1 MKEKRKYTK
10 RSDYWNK
17 FEKHEQPIENILRSI
32 ASDQTMPETAGES
45 FYSQESSAST
55 NRRVGNTSTTGSRR
69 NAIYASNKANKY
81 NNIRSGMLPY
91 DYGAGGINVRDAIEL
106 CQKAYANVAIFRNA
120 IDIMAEFSN
129 SPIYLEGENEKSK
142 KFIENWMKRVGIWKL
157 KDQYFREYYRSGN
170 VFLYRVDGKFNSE
183 DLLKLNYVYAS
194 QTLKPGEIPVKYILL
209 NPFDIVVERA
219 TAFKDGVYKKVLSDY
234 ELERLRDPK
243 TEEDKKIFESL
254 DPETQK
260 KIKQGSFTA
269 DGLKIEL
276 NPEKLIYSFYKKQDY
291 EPFAIPFGFPVL
303 EDINWKLELKK
314 IDQAIC
320 RTVENVILL
329 ITMGT
334 DPDKGGVN
342 PNNLKAMQELFK
354 NESVGRALIADYTTK
369 AQFVIP
375 DLNKVIGSEKYK
387 IVNEDIKEGL
397 QNVIVGSEKFSNTQI
412 KAEIFLERLKESRNA
427 FLNDFLQPQIKEIC
441 RNMGLKSYPTAK
453 FEEIDIKDEVQFHRV
468 ITRLLEIGILTP
480 EQGIKAMQTGIYPE
494 PRELSQVQE
503 TYKEQREK
511 GFYNP
516 LVGGIPMIESVQS
529 EKDRDLQEEQMD
541 QQAEIQK
548 QNIKKQNETKNATPK
563 SAGRPNG
570 TTQIPL
576 NASKNYNQ
584 KSIQSVIY
592 DIEDFQS
599 YAETNFKKNKNLT
612 DMTDQQKDV
621 VSKLCESVIC
631 AKNKNQWKRTL
642 LSCIKN
648 ADNIE
653 KLNPMHEVLE
663 IAAEHELTDYPS
675 AILYHS
681 KNNN

>member
-1 MKEKRKYTK
+1 
-10 RSDYWNK
+10 
-17 FEKHEQPIENILRSI
+17 
-32 ASDQTMPETAGES
+32 
-45 FYSQESSAST
+45 
-55 NRRVGNTSTTGSRR
+55 
-69 NAIYASNKANKY
+69 
-81 NNIRSGMLPY
+81 
-91 DYGAGGINVRDAIEL
+91 
-106 CQKAYANVAIFRNA
+106 
-120 IDIMAEFSN
+120 
-129 SPIYLEGENEKSK
+129 
-142 KFIENWMKRVGIWKL
+142 
-157 KDQYFREYYRSGN
+157 
-170 VFLYRVDGKFNSE
+170 
-183 DLLKLNYVYAS
+183 
-194 QTLKPGEIPVKYILL
+194 
-209 NPFDIVVERA
+209 
-219 TAFKDGVYKKVLSDY
+219 
-234 ELERLRDPK
+234 
-243 TEEDKKIFESL
+243 
-254 DPETQK
+254 
-260 KIKQGSFTA
+260 
-269 DGLKIEL
+269 
-276 NPEKLIYSFYKKQDY
+276 
-291 EPFAIPFGFPVL
+291 
-303 EDINWKLELKK
+303 
-314 IDQAIC
+314 
-320 RTVENVILL
+320 
-329 ITMGT
+329 
-334 DPDKGGVN
+334 
-342 PNNLKAMQELFK
+342 
-354 NESVGRALIADYTTK
+354 
-369 AQFVIP
+369 
-375 DLNKVIGSEKYK
+375 
-387 IVNEDIKEGL
+387 
-397 QNVIVGSEKFSNTQI
+397 
-412 KAEIFLERLKESRNA
+412 
-427 FLNDFLQPQIKEIC
+427 
-441 RNMGLKSYPTAK
+441 MGLKSYPTAK

-494 PRELSQVQE
+494 PRELSKVQE

-541 QQAEIQK
+541 QQAETQK
-548 QNIKKQNETKNATPK
+548 ENVKKPNETKNTTPK

-631 AKNKNQWKRTL
+631 AKNKKQWKRTL